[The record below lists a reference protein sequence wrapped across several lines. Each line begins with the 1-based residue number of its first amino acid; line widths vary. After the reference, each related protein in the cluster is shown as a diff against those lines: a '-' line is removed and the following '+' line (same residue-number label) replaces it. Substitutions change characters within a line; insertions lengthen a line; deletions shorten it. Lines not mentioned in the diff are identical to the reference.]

1 MNFCAQ
7 GREQQQSVSMTPK
20 IIGEGL
26 VGVRELLI
34 PHIHK
39 PTITLTLGL
48 AIRKTSVCTILLA
61 TYAIN
66 SLFVQLIY
74 CPVKSWGWLTFNH
87 L

>member
-34 PHIHK
+34 PHIHN

-48 AIRKTSVCTILLA
+48 AIRKTSVYNIIGHLCNKFFICPIDLL
-61 TYAIN
+61 
-66 SLFVQLIY
+66 SCKKLGLVDF
-74 CPVKSWGWLTFNH
+74 
-87 L
+87 